1 VRAQNE
7 TVTSYQKQFHINL
20 LYRGLSAEKK
30 SKYAN
35 LIQNLG
41 ARLTLSRWYAWHPNQ
56 ISTFYRD
63 FFVVTKRLLASWCR
77 AHFRVNHSRLTSF
90 RIKRICRKDD
100 PENGYNI
107 LTLPPPLPRLIL
119 PVRPPGARRNL
130 YNKLS
135 RPGLG
140 YCRGN
145 TGSDIIFN

>member
-1 VRAQNE
+1 MKRWCRIRNNF
-7 TVTSYQKQFHINL
+7 TSIPCTE
-20 LYRGLSAEKK
+20 GAVSKK

-41 ARLTLSRWYAWHPNQ
+41 AWLTLSRWYAWHPNQ

-63 FFVVTKRLLASWCR
+63 FCRRQNMSLSVRVTADFRLWRLS
-77 AHFRVNHSRLTSF
+77 LTSF

-135 RPGLG
+135 RPSLG